1 MGSIKTKT
9 EVVFLVVLGTS
20 YELVPSMTK
29 NTTSGLFKS
38 FYRLSLAPG
47 GNLPKIIFS
56 LKHNFMIYDARLD
69 FWKKQIYFKFFANA
83 QS

>member
-1 MGSIKTKT
+1 
-9 EVVFLVVLGTS
+9 
-20 YELVPSMTK
+20 MTK

-56 LKHNFMIYDARLD
+56 LKHNFMIYDVSLD
-69 FWKKQIYFKFFANA
+69 FLEKNKFILNSLQMLNLNNKDLKTRKNGIYWIG
-83 QS
+83 SWL